1 MTDRKTVIV
10 LNQDQMGHGNRELG
24 QKVLGTF
31 LRKTVAI
38 QGLEAIVLYNG
49 GTQLAGPDSPVLAEL
64 SSLEQNGVDVLP
76 CGTCVEAYG
85 VDVKVGRISNM
96 DEIVAELNRADKVI
110 TL

>member
-1 MTDRKTVIV
+1 MTASKTVIA

-31 LRKTVAI
+31 LRKTVALN
-38 QGLEAIVLYNG
+38 QLEAIVLYNG
-49 GTQLAGPDSPVLAEL
+49 GTQLVGPDSPVLAEL
-64 SSLEQNGVDVLP
+64 SSLEQNGVDILP

-85 VDVKVGRISNM
+85 VDVKVGRVSNM
-96 DEIVAELNRADKVI
+96 DEIIAEMDRADKVI